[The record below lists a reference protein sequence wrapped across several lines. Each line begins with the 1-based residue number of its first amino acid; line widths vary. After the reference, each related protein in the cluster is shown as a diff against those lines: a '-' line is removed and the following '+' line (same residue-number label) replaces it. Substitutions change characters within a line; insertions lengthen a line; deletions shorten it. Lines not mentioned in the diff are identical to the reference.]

1 MKKNDSTN
9 VLTVSQINGYI
20 KELLSF
26 DMNLS
31 GVWIRGEISNFKR
44 HSSGHCY
51 FSLKDSTSVIKC
63 VMFSSRSSSLK
74 FNPEDGMKVLLFGSV
89 SVYERDG
96 AYQFYTD
103 KMEPDGVGALYLAY
117 EQLKKK
123 LELEGLFDETHKRE
137 LPFLPKA
144 IGVVTS
150 KTGAVVNDI
159 LHVTARRFPDMNVFL
174 FPVNVQGVG
183 ASIEIEHALDLAGES
198 GLCDLIILARGGGS
212 FEDLLPFNEE
222 RTARAI
228 YRCRVPV
235 ISAVGHETDYSI
247 SDFVADFRAPT
258 PSAAAEIAVPEVIL
272 IRNMLG
278 AYNEKIRSL
287 PLNNI
292 KIKRAKLEA
301 VMSSSVMKHPFDG
314 INDSRQYLS
323 DRIDRAYDLTLRSIE
338 RKRNRFS
345 LACSKV
351 DGLSPLTILSRGYS
365 VTRKMNGHVIMSP
378 NDVVAGEYFTVTLCD
393 GEIKGVVVDENR
405 VGK

>member
-1 MKKNDSTN
+1 MKINDSN
-9 VLTVSQINGYI
+9 RALTVSQINGYI
-20 KELLSF
+20 KELLSC

-31 GVWIRGEISNFKR
+31 GVWLRGEISNFKR

-51 FSLKDSTSVIKC
+51 FALKDSASVIKC
-63 VMFSSRSSSLK
+63 VMFSSRSGVLK
-74 FNPEDGMKVLLFGSV
+74 FIPEDGMKVLAFGSV

-96 AYQFYTD
+96 AYQFYVE

-123 LELEGLFDETHKRE
+123 LEYEGLFDETHKRK

-144 IGVVTS
+144 IGVITS
-150 KTGAVVNDI
+150 KTGAVINDI
-159 LHVTARRFPDMNVFL
+159 LHVTARRFPGMNVVL
-174 FPVNVQGVG
+174 FPVNVQGAG
-183 ASIEIEHALDLAGES
+183 ASLEIEHALDLAGES
-198 GLCDLIILARGGGS
+198 GLCDLIIIARGGGS

-228 YRCRVPV
+228 YRCAVPV

-258 PSAAAEIAVPEVIL
+258 PSAAAEIAVPEVML

-278 AYNEKIRSL
+278 AYYEKIRSL

-292 KIKRAKLEA
+292 KIKRAQLET
-301 VMSSSVMKHPFDG
+301 VISSSVMKRPFDG
-314 INDSRQYLS
+314 INDNRQYLS
-323 DRIDRAYDLTLRSIE
+323 DRIERAHELTGRNIE
-338 RKRNRFS
+338 RYRNRFS

-365 VTRKMNGHVIMSP
+365 VARKMNGHVIMSP
-378 NDVVAGEYFTVTLCD
+378 ADVVVGEHFTVTISD
-393 GEIKGVVVDENR
+393 GEIKGVVTDEN
-405 VGK
+405 